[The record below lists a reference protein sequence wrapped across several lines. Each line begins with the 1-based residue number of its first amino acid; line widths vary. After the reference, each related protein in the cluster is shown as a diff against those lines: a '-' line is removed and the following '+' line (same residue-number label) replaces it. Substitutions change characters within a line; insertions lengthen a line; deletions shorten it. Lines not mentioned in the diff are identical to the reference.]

1 VVTPTQADA
10 PGELEMELTQQKQ
23 LALQEVRKAICDRL
37 KTFCFTEQMVQD
49 KSLFQLLN
57 LLQLLIGHRN
67 YLGTFSH
74 TCIVLEEVFGADA
87 FWDKPLIEK
96 KETEQAETEKVVV
109 N

>member
-1 VVTPTQADA
+1 
-10 PGELEMELTQQKQ
+10 MELTQQKQ
-23 LALQEVRKAICDRL
+23 LALAEVRQAMCDRL
-37 KTFCFTEQMVQD
+37 KNFSFTEGMLKE
-49 KSLFQLLN
+49 KSLFQMLN

-67 YLGTFSH
+67 YLGMFSH

-96 KETEQAETEKVVV
+96 KETESERSEPERKPVV